1 MNYSSKLIEDAV
13 NAFSSLP
20 GIGKKTA
27 LRLTLQ
33 LLKREEPEVE
43 QFAEAF
49 IKLRRNMQYCN
60 ECHNLSDSARC
71 DICTNPARDNATIC
85 VVADFRDV
93 LAIESTAQFKGKYHV
108 LGGLISPMEGIAPS
122 DLNIPSLIERA
133 NNADVQEIIMAL
145 AATMEGDTTNFF
157 IYKKLK
163 ESGKKIT
170 VLSRGVS
177 IGNELEYTDEI
188 TLGKSI
194 LQRTPYEISLK

>member
-1 MNYSSKLIEDAV
+1 LNSSSKLIEDAV

-33 LLKREEPEVE
+33 LLKRDEMEVE
-43 QFAEAF
+43 QFAESF
-49 IKLRRNMQYCN
+49 IKLRKNMQYCKQ
-60 ECHNLSDSARC
+60 CHNLSDSEFC
-71 DICTNPARDNATIC
+71 DICKNTARDNSIVC

-93 LAIESTAQFKGKYHV
+93 LAIESTGQFKGKYHV

-122 DLNIPSLIERA
+122 DLNIATLLERA
-133 NNADVQEIIMAL
+133 QGNEVTEIIMAL
-145 AATMEGDTTNFF
+145 SATMEGDTTNFF
-157 IYKKLK
+157 IFKKLK
-163 ESGKKIT
+163 EFNKKIS